1 MKIATLQLTFSCRR
15 STITFAFTAFQI
27 KVFFRLQKSVLV
39 IDYEQSCLSYLIPF
53 VIISPQRG
61 QFIKMFVN
69 EVMAFMMVLI
79 LVLLS
84 GKLEKGK
91 TTRWAEKKLKS
102 SLEAVKNN
110 LVAHVAAEE
119 EKVEVKLWDR
129 ISLVL
134 KRKLLVQIFSLY

>member
-1 MKIATLQLTFSCRR
+1 
-15 STITFAFTAFQI
+15 
-27 KVFFRLQKSVLV
+27 
-39 IDYEQSCLSYLIPF
+39 
-53 VIISPQRG
+53 
-61 QFIKMFVN
+61 MFVN

-91 TTRWAEKKLKS
+91 TTPWAKKNFKS

-134 KRKLLVQIFSLY
+134 LLMWRTKALERKLLVQIFSLY

>member
-1 MKIATLQLTFSCRR
+1 
-15 STITFAFTAFQI
+15 
-27 KVFFRLQKSVLV
+27 
-39 IDYEQSCLSYLIPF
+39 
-53 VIISPQRG
+53 
-61 QFIKMFVN
+61 MFVN

-91 TTRWAEKKLKS
+91 TTQWAKKKLKS

-134 KRKLLVQIFSLY
+134 LLMWRTKALKRKLLVQIFCCT